1 MEGLSLCFFYD
12 LVPLSCDL
20 HCYFLHSVLFLTLPS
35 HKFCWR
41 LFAIIGRHWNGILLF
56 YFIGFFFVLSSL
68 LLWFW
73 RPLFA
78 LTVTVNKRDFFAF
91 LWLFGQPSLFRFQK
105 SCFLS
110 VSLLFPKLVF
120 LLNHNLRQFC
130 CLSVITLLF
139 YFISFPFYL
148 CYFDL
153 ASFLF
158 SLLFQSVLAIHEFHA
173 SFLRPVIF
181 SKVLLIRQPTVKFAV
196 FQCHSIPRE
205 RSLVPAKTAC
215 HHNRSC
221 LLRKHFCLCHLTAK

>member
-1 MEGLSLCFFYD
+1 MAYFPFTLSVSFSFYLLCFYD
-12 LVPLSCDL
+12 FGVRFLPSQLQLIKEISLRFFDFLVNL
-20 HCYFLHSVLFLTLPS
+20 HC
-35 HKFCWR
+35 
-41 LFAIIGRHWNGILLF
+41 
-56 YFIGFFFVLSSL
+56 FV
-68 LLWFW
+68 
-73 RPLFA
+73 
-78 LTVTVNKRDFFAF
+78 
-91 LWLFGQPSLFRFQK
+91 FQK

-110 VSLLFPKLVF
+110 VSLLFPKLLF

-158 SLLFQSVLAIHEFHA
+158 SLLFQVVFAIHEFHA

-205 RSLVPAKTAC
+205 RSLAPAKTAC

-221 LLRKHFCLCHLTAK
+221 LLRKHFCLYHLTAK